1 MLGSAIALGA
11 LGIGLVAAPA
21 RADLG
26 RDVEALRLGF
36 SAFGHVTRLEP
47 RLLERGDALPLVIPP
62 EVLDPKA
69 PGCLTLAVLGTR
81 NMQFLLDPGRRP
93 RGAPMDWPE
102 GSLAGVLEL
111 TRCGV
116 AKATLTTLAIEM
128 RSPRGVFEFLL
139 LRSADPPPPIAQIL
153 PQRDPGP
160 LAQTVGAGTRP
171 VVAPLAARIRAL
183 EERAAREQAIE
194 LSTLALTAGAMGA
207 GSSVLTLA
215 PGCHHFDLLG
225 EEVERRAAD
234 VDLEISE
241 TTQNQVLAADHG
253 ESSDGD
259 ALVCVAGATTVIV
272 RFGGVAPFAKL
283 ALVRARWD
291 LDPSLP
297 ARWPADARARMSG
310 LLRGQRRA
318 LGAAPLVDEAL
329 GVQGNTLSSVEVEPG
344 ACYLAL
350 AVALEGEVTALT
362 IAAASGGKIAQS
374 RVDPDIAGAAL
385 SFCAGDG
392 PRAQVEVDSRG
403 LGLRW
408 MSAIWLVGRTRLG
421 EVAW

>member
-1 MLGSAIALGA
+1 LWLTAL
-11 LGIGLVAAPA
+11 PA

-26 RDVEALRLGF
+26 RDVEALTLGF
-36 SAFGHVTRLEP
+36 SAFGHVTRLAP
-47 RLLERGDALPLVIPP
+47 RLLERGDSLPLVIPP

-69 PGCLTLAVLGTR
+69 PGCVTVAVLGTP
-81 NMQFLLDPGRRP
+81 NMQFLLDPGRRAHGMP
-93 RGAPMDWPE
+93 LDWPE
-102 GSLAGVLEL
+102 GSLAGVLEI

-116 AKATLTTLAIEM
+116 AKATLAALSIEM
-128 RSPRGVFEFLL
+128 RSPRGVFEILL
-139 LRSADPPPPIAQIL
+139 LSSAAPPPRVAEIL
-153 PQRDPGP
+153 PQREPGP
-160 LAQTVGAGTRP
+160 LAQTVGAGVRP
-171 VVAPLAARIRAL
+171 VVAPLAVRIRAL

-215 PGCHHFDLLG
+215 PGCHRFDLLG

-241 TTQNQVLAADHG
+241 VTHNQVLAADHG

-291 LDPSLP
+291 LDASLP

-310 LLRGQRRA
+310 LLRGQRRS
-318 LGAAPLVDEAL
+318 LGTAPLVDEAL
-329 GVQGNTLSSVEVEPG
+329 GVQGDTLASIEVEPG
-344 ACYLAL
+344 ACYLGL

-362 IAAASGGKIAQS
+362 IAAQSGRQVAQS
-374 RVDPDIAGAAL
+374 RVDPDVAGAAL
-385 SFCAGDG
+385 SFCSGDAR
-392 PRAQVEVDSRG
+392 RAFIEVDSRG
-403 LGLRW
+403 LGLHW
-408 MSAIWLVGRTRLG
+408 MSAIWLVGRARLG
-421 EVAW
+421 EEAK